1 MLVVESGYAD
11 AAVLDLEELDLEVL
25 PDYGQQLGVD
35 EGFAACSGIDQR
47 AEFELYAVLRKM
59 AFGCEC
65 WSTEDIVQSDTVSAW
80 GFVGCSLGLLWAG
93 DFAQSYSFS
102 GIGLKSSLSR
112 VVSVLS
118 ASS

>member
-25 PDYGQQLGVD
+25 PDCGQQLGVD
-35 EGFAACSGIDQR
+35 EGFTACSGIDQR
-47 AEFELYAVLRKM
+47 AEFELYTVLGEMAV
-59 AFGCEC
+59 GCEC
-65 WSTEDIVQSDTVSAW
+65 WSTEYVAQLDTVSAW

-102 GIGLKSSLSR
+102 GIGLKSS
-112 VVSVLS
+112 
-118 ASS
+118 SS